1 MPRGSEPGERRGGRK
16 KGTPN
21 KATAARE
28 AAITA
33 SGLTPLDYLLT
44 VMRDETADRHTRVD
58 AAKAAAPL
66 STRAWDRPTPTKP
79 SIPIVPIHE
88 RLEAYARRDAAMAAA
103 KKKCC
108 RIAAA
113 GRVRPSPILREEA
126 KT

>member
-58 AAKAAAPL
+58 AAKAAAPFVHPRMGQADPNK
-66 STRAWDRPTPTKP
+66 TVDPD
-79 SIPIVPIHE
+79 IVPIHE

-103 KKKCC
+103 KRC

-113 GRVRPSPILREEA
+113 GRVSPLRS
-126 KT
+126 